1 MTEKK
6 LLNIDSK
13 FNFACHEGL
22 ECFKQCCRNINIFLS
37 PFDVLRMKNKLGI
50 TSRQF
55 LDQYTIRLSA
65 QNQGFPLVLIKM
77 KEDENLV
84 CPFITSYGCIV
95 YQDRPWACRMAPV
108 DMLGNG
114 QFGFIFEPS
123 RCHGLKEK
131 KEQTVEEWMQ
141 DQGLSIYN
149 ETEEYFKDLP
159 AVIKFSGQREQD
171 SKINELIYLVCYNTD
186 RFKEFV
192 LGNGF
197 AEKYALPQAYTE
209 KIKTDDTE
217 LMKFG
222 FHWLASVLSDTEK
235 QKEALELVK

>member
-1 MTEKK
+1 MTEEN

-22 ECFKQCCRNINIFLS
+22 DCFKQCCRNINIFLS

-50 TSRQF
+50 KSQEF
-55 LDQYTIRLSA
+55 LDRYTLRLSA

-123 RCHGLKEK
+123 RCHGLNEDKD
-131 KEQTVEEWMQ
+131 QTVEEWMQ
-141 DQGLSIYN
+141 DQGLGIYD
-149 ETEEYFKDLP
+149 EMEEYFKDLP
-159 AVIKFSGQREQD
+159 AVIKFSGQSEQD
-171 SKINELIYLVCYNTD
+171 RKINELIYLVCYNTD
-186 RFKEFV
+186 KFKDVVFDA
-192 LGNGF
+192 GF
-197 AEKYALPQAYTE
+197 AEKLAVSQDVVE
-209 KIKTDDTE
+209 KIKADDIE

-222 FHWLASVLSDTEK
+222 FHWLGSVLSDTEK
-235 QKEALELVK
+235 QKEALEYLK